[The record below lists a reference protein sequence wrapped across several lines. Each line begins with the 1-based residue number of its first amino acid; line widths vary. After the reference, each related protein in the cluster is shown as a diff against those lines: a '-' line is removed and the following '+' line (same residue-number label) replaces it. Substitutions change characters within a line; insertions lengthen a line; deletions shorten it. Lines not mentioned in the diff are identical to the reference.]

1 METQATLSEEM
12 LQYLAQKDY
21 QFKNLQ
27 TIYQQR
33 KKSDRQTGVKAVLQ
47 YLIDEY
53 KNGRIWI
60 WSYDFIGKTN
70 SKGDFLS
77 HRSPARA
84 SDLAIKHPEL
94 VEDRSIGNLKVYRLR
109 IENRDKIINFLKQK

>member
-1 METQATLSEEM
+1 MTTEET
-12 LQYLAQKDY
+12 LAYKQNLDY

-33 KKSDRQTGVKAVLQ
+33 KKSDRQTGVKSVLQ

-53 KNGRIWI
+53 GKSRIWI

-94 VEDRSIGNLKVYRLR
+94 VEHRSIGNLKVYRLR
-109 IENRDKIINFLKQK
+109 IENKDKIISFLKQK